1 MIMDIK
7 QTLPAEVLIYQDES
21 GFTVHVISVIQAA
34 A

>member
-7 QTLPAEVLIYQDES
+7 QTSPAEVLIYQEE
-21 GFTVHVISVIQAA
+21 GELTVHVISVIRAA